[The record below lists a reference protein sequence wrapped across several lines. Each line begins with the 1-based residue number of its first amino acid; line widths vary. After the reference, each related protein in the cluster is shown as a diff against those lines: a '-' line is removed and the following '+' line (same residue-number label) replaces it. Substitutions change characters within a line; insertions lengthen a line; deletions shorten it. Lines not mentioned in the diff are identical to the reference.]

1 MVCFVYMNL
10 GIWLKNKNILQE
22 FYISQIKLA
31 RNRLR
36 FFPILNQWFSNFSGY
51 EDLHY
56 KESRNF
62 IFVQCRHKIE
72 GPIDLSMFDK
82 SSEDKKPHYVRFLVN
97 DGDYPNTLI
106 NLEEALTEF
115 VCKRNMKQ
123 PDQHEIKNKII
134 HYDYG
139 TSHAVASELLIANH
153 IAQNVGY
160 DNVEYGPTI
169 SSGGKGDILVK
180 INEKKVYIEMTEARL
195 TKPEEKIDNIFTK
208 FAKILSGRCSV
219 TDFHMFLQINTLHL
233 PLDTNGHI
241 DETKSVIEL
250 SDWADKLLLHE
261 LAGLNAKIDF
271 QYIADVMSA
280 RTSSNGRF
288 GEFCQQLNMDTEEQS
303 KLQMW
308 ANKIDITDVLG
319 SPFNF
324 IGLSK
329 SDLGMV
335 EVQSLNIAIDSV
347 NTVEENSFLNH
358 IRRKIQ
364 EKIRLHQFED
374 NNLVILFLR
383 INSWLNRYEW
393 DDNDFAKVKPIIEK
407 EIEINNEISGVLL
420 YYSDYTDGRYVENKN
435 AKNKFSKKE
444 LTKINIHS
452 LA

>member
-1 MVCFVYMNL
+1 MNL
-10 GIWLKNKNILQE
+10 GIWLKNKNTMQK

-82 SSEDKKPHYVRFLVN
+82 PSEDKKPHYVKFLVN

-106 NLEEALTEF
+106 NLEKALTEF
-115 VCKRNMKQ
+115 VYKRNMKRS
-123 PDQHEIKNKII
+123 DQHEIKNKII

-160 DNVEYGPTI
+160 DNVEYSPTI

-195 TKPEEKIDNIFTK
+195 AKSEEKIDNIFTK
-208 FAKILSGRCSV
+208 FAKILSERCSV
-219 TDFHMFLQINTLHL
+219 TDFHMFIQINTLHL
-233 PLDTNGHI
+233 PLDADGHI
-241 DETKSVIEL
+241 DEDKAVNEL

-261 LAGLNAKIDF
+261 LAGIKAKIDF
-271 QYIADVMSA
+271 RYIGDVMSV
-280 RTSSNGRF
+280 RTGSNVHF
-288 GEFCQQLNMDTEEQS
+288 AEFCQQINTDTEDQS

-308 ANKIDITDVLG
+308 ANKIDITDVLNN
-319 SPFNF
+319 PFHY
-324 IGLSK
+324 IDSSK
-329 SDLGMV
+329 SDFGMV

-347 NTVEENSFLNH
+347 DTVEEKSFLNH
-358 IRRKIQ
+358 IRRKIR
-364 EKIRLHQFED
+364 EKICLHQFED
-374 NNLVILFLR
+374 NNLVIFFIR

-393 DDNDFAKVKPIIEK
+393 DDKDFAKVKPIIE
-407 EIEINNEISGVLL
+407 EELETSNEISGVLL

-435 AKNKFSKKE
+435 AKNKFSKEE
-444 LTKINIHS
+444 LTKINI
-452 LA
+452 LV